1 MRIVI
6 ITGISG
12 SGKSTALHAL
22 EDSGYFCIDNLPFAL
37 LSKFL
42 ELSRS
47 SQEAI
52 SKVAVMMD
60 LRSRDFK
67 DTHFSDVKKLKE
79 QGHTVEILFMEA
91 SEEVVLRRY
100 QTTRRKH
107 PWPGNL
113 SIQEAI
119 REEKK
124 LLAPIRKLADFTVD
138 TSDLNVHQLR
148 AFILKT
154 FKKSDVGQEMQVSL
168 YSFGYNYGIPS
179 DADLVMDV
187 RCLPNPFFVDRLKDL
202 TGESP
207 EIIEYLLSHKETQD
221 FLNKFYEL
229 IDYLIPLYKRE
240 GKAYL
245 TLAIGCTGGR
255 HRSVAIAT
263 KLKEHLSSKN
273 ISLDLKHRDM
283 SK

>member
-119 REEKK
+119 REE
-124 LLAPIRKLADFTVD
+124 
-138 TSDLNVHQLR
+138 
-148 AFILKT
+148 
-154 FKKSDVGQEMQVSL
+154 
-168 YSFGYNYGIPS
+168 
-179 DADLVMDV
+179 
-187 RCLPNPFFVDRLKDL
+187 
-202 TGESP
+202 
-207 EIIEYLLSHKETQD
+207 
-221 FLNKFYEL
+221 
-229 IDYLIPLYKRE
+229 
-240 GKAYL
+240 
-245 TLAIGCTGGR
+245 
-255 HRSVAIAT
+255 
-263 KLKEHLSSKN
+263 
-273 ISLDLKHRDM
+273 
-283 SK
+283 